1 MGPITEHHLLIFLVQ
16 FALLLGACKVAGYLL
31 NKIKQ
36 PAITGEIL
44 VGLLLGPA
52 VLGKYFP
59 RIESIFFP
67 HDTIQIAMLGTVAWF
82 GNLFLLMETGL
93 EINFTKIWQNRGNTV
108 KLSFADLIIPILLT
122 WLPMSLL
129 PPRYMV
135 DPNQHILFGLFIAA
149 IMTISAL
156 PVAIRGMRE
165 MNVLKSD
172 VGFLTISALT
182 MNDLV
187 GWVVFTII
195 LGLLAHGGIE
205 LSYVARLILETL
217 LFAVI
222 SLTLLRRIVDRSIT
236 TMHNKLGRE
245 TGYKITFM
253 VILGMI
259 MGAMTLRIGIHS
271 LFGFFIAGIVVGE
284 AKHISEKD
292 RHVISRMVH
301 SIFVP
306 IFFARI
312 GLEINILDNFD
323 PLLVLIIVV
332 LGIAARYIAAFIG
345 AKWSGQDRVNSHTI
359 AICHTP
365 GGEMH
370 IVIAMLGYELGVLTE
385 TVFVSIVAASI
396 LSTIIF
402 GPWLSFAMRKISK
415 NRVDIDFD
423 PESVLLDVVAEARH
437 DVVLRL
443 AELAHENTKLPT
455 DSIYQEIMK
464 REELMS
470 TATGNGVAIP
480 HARLAGIRRP
490 LLFIAKPLAPVDWD
504 SPDGYPVDLVFLVIT
519 PADVPKTQLI
529 VMQCLAGSL
538 RNFGLAAKL
547 RSSLDE
553 DTIFKHISQSI
564 ASPET
569 CQVIS

>member
-1 MGPITEHHLLIFLVQ
+1 
-16 FALLLGACKVAGYLL
+16 
-31 NKIKQ
+31 
-36 PAITGEIL
+36 
-44 VGLLLGPA
+44 
-52 VLGKYFP
+52 
-59 RIESIFFP
+59 
-67 HDTIQIAMLGTVAWF
+67 
-82 GNLFLLMETGL
+82 
-93 EINFTKIWQNRGNTV
+93 
-108 KLSFADLIIPILLT
+108 
-122 WLPMSLL
+122 
-129 PPRYMV
+129 
-135 DPNQHILFGLFIAA
+135 
-149 IMTISAL
+149 
-156 PVAIRGMRE
+156 
-165 MNVLKSD
+165 
-172 VGFLTISALT
+172 
-182 MNDLV
+182 
-187 GWVVFTII
+187 
-195 LGLLAHGGIE
+195 
-205 LSYVARLILETL
+205 
-217 LFAVI
+217 
-222 SLTLLRRIVDRSIT
+222 
-236 TMHNKLGRE
+236 
-245 TGYKITFM
+245 
-253 VILGMI
+253 
-259 MGAMTLRIGIHS
+259 
-271 LFGFFIAGIVVGE
+271 
-284 AKHISEKD
+284 
-292 RHVISRMVH
+292 
-301 SIFVP
+301 
-306 IFFARI
+306 
-312 GLEINILDNFD
+312 
-323 PLLVLIIVV
+323 
-332 LGIAARYIAAFIG
+332 
-345 AKWSGQDRVNSHTI
+345 
-359 AICHTP
+359 
-365 GGEMH
+365 MH

>member
-1 MGPITEHHLLIFLVQ
+1 MGPITEHHLLIFLIQ

-31 NKIKQ
+31 AKIKQ

-59 RIESIFFP
+59 QAQGLIFP
-67 HDTIQIAMLGTVAWF
+67 HDPIQITMLGTVAWF

-108 KLSFADLIIPILLT
+108 KLSSADLIIPILLT

-129 PPRYMV
+129 PTRYMV
-135 DPNQHILFGLFIAA
+135 DPAQKILFGLFIAA

-172 VGFLTISALT
+172 VGFLTVSALT
-182 MNDLV
+182 MNDLI
-187 GWVVFTII
+187 GWVFFTII

-205 LSYVARLILETL
+205 LSYVARLIIETL

-222 SLTLLRRIVDRSIT
+222 SLTLMRRIVDRSIST
-236 TMHNKLGRE
+236 LHNKLGRE

-253 VILGMI
+253 VILGML

-312 GLEINILDNFD
+312 GLEINILKNFD

-332 LGIAARYIAAFIG
+332 LGISARYIAAYIG
-345 AKWSGQDRVNSHTI
+345 AKWSGQDKVNSHTI

-396 LSTIIF
+396 FSTIIF

-415 NRVDIDFD
+415 NRVDIDFE
-423 PESVLLDVVAEARH
+423 PESVLLDIVAEERH
-437 DVVLRL
+437 DVILRL
-443 AELAHENTKLPT
+443 AELAHGSTKVPT
-455 DSIYQEIMK
+455 QTIYQEIMK
-464 REELMS
+464 REDSMT
-470 TATGNGVAIP
+470 TATGGGVAIP
-480 HARLAGIRRP
+480 HARLSGIRQP
-490 LLFIAKPLAPVDWD
+490 LLFIAKPLVPVDWD

-519 PADVPKTQLI
+519 PLEVPKAQLI
-529 VMQCLAGSL
+529 VMQCLATSL
-538 RNFGLAAKL
+538 RNYALASKL
-547 RSSLDE
+547 RASLDE
-553 DTIFKHISQSI
+553 DSIFKHVSESI
-564 ASPET
+564 ASPDA
-569 CQVIS
+569 CSVIT